1 MDARGG
7 RATSVA
13 ARLEVGQ
20 SHDRPEIKTD
30 RVSNSQATVHL
41 EQAPAGRDRGPQM
54 SPHHSNDDKSPLID
68 LLVCIVCRETMKI
81 EKSTPDAG
89 GTDIVQYRC
98 GRCDRIE
105 RVRLFRRSRDAAGLK
120 AKRK

>member
-1 MDARGG
+1 MDVG
-7 RATSVA
+7 REHATSGA
-13 ARLEVGQ
+13 ARLENGQ
-20 SHDRPEIKTD
+20 SFDRPEIKTD
-30 RVSNSQATVHL
+30 RFSDSQATGRL
-41 EQAPAGRDRGPQM
+41 EQAPADRDRGPQM

-68 LLVCIVCRETMKI
+68 LLVCIKCGETMKI

>member
-1 MDARGG
+1 
-7 RATSVA
+7 
-13 ARLEVGQ
+13 
-20 SHDRPEIKTD
+20 
-30 RVSNSQATVHL
+30 
-41 EQAPAGRDRGPQM
+41 M

-68 LLVCIVCRETMKI
+68 LLVCIICGETMKI

>member
-1 MDARGG
+1 MDAGRG
-7 RATSVA
+7 RATFGT
-13 ARLEVGQ
+13 ARLEDGQ
-20 SHDRPEIKTD
+20 SLDRPKIETD
-30 RVSNSQATVHL
+30 RLSNSQATIHL
-41 EQAPAGRDRGPQM
+41 EQTPVGPRGPQM

-68 LLVCIVCRETMKI
+68 LLVCIICGETMKI

-98 GRCDRIE
+98 RRCDRIE

-120 AKRK
+120 AKGK